1 MRPGTRGKKM
11 ALNKQD
17 LINGFCKAGINKWDE
32 IEVHSSLSSFG
43 YVDGGAETVIS
54 ALKEAVGDNGSIF
67 MPALRLSPEL
77 PLTEEDK
84 KAGITSKIKILPE
97 NRTHSAMGIIADTFR
112 MMPDTVTG
120 DWIFAV
126 SGWGRNANEAGEPP
140 VKPWYSIQAQAY
152 EKGLIREG
160 YIGSCKYMC
169 FGIWDVVGL
178 YRQALE
184 TDPPGL
190 YGLRR

>member
-17 LINGFCKAGINKWDE
+17 LINGFCKAGINKGDE

-120 DWIFAV
+120 DGIFAV

-140 VKPWYSIQAQAY
+140 VKPWYAIQAQAY
-152 EKGLIREG
+152 ETGLIREG

-169 FGIWDVVGL
+169 FGLWDVVGL

-184 TDPPGL
+184 ADPPGL
-190 YGLRR
+190 YGLR

>member
-17 LINGFCKAGINKWDE
+17 LINGFCKAGINKGDE

-54 ALKEAVGDNGSIF
+54 PLKEAVGDNGSIF
-67 MPALRLSPEL
+67 MPAQRLSPEL

-112 MMPDTVTG
+112 MMPDTITDDG
-120 DWIFAV
+120 IFAV
-126 SGWGRNANEAGEPP
+126 SGWGRNANEASEPP

-190 YGLRR
+190 YGLR

>member
-17 LINGFCKAGINKWDE
+17 LINGFCKAGINKGDE

-54 ALKEAVGDNGSIF
+54 ALKKAVGDNGSIF

-77 PLTEEDK
+77 PLTEDDK

-120 DWIFAV
+120 DGIFAV

-190 YGLRR
+190 YGLR

>member
-1 MRPGTRGKKM
+1 M

-17 LINGFCKAGINKWDE
+17 LINGFCKAGINKGDE

-54 ALKEAVGDNGSIF
+54 ALKEAVGDSGSIF

-120 DWIFAV
+120 DGIFAV

-190 YGLRR
+190 YGLR

>member
-17 LINGFCKAGINKWDE
+17 LINGFCKAGINKGDE

-112 MMPDTVTG
+112 MMPDTITDDG
-120 DWIFAV
+120 IFAV
-126 SGWGRNANEAGEPP
+126 SGWGRTANEASEPP

-190 YGLRR
+190 YGLR

>member
-17 LINGFCKAGINKWDE
+17 LINGFCKAGINKGDE

-120 DWIFAV
+120 DGIFAV

-184 TDPPGL
+184 TDPPEL
-190 YGLRR
+190 YGLR

>member
-17 LINGFCKAGINKWDE
+17 LINGFCKAGINKGDE

-43 YVDGGAETVIS
+43 YVDGGKALLLGVDIYKLTAMHYAE
-54 ALKEAVGDNGSIF
+54 D
-67 MPALRLSPEL
+67 
-77 PLTEEDK
+77 
-84 KAGITSKIKILPE
+84 ILPE
-97 NRTHSAMGIIADTFR
+97 RIR
-112 MMPDTVTG
+112 KL
-120 DWIFAV
+120 FAP
-126 SGWGRNANEAGEPP
+126 SSEIQKKYPPEEWFIEAGEPP
-140 VKPWYSIQAQAY
+140 VKPWYAIQAQAY
-152 EKGLIREG
+152 ETGLIREG

-184 TDPPGL
+184 TDPLGL
-190 YGLRR
+190 YGLR

>member
-1 MRPGTRGKKM
+1 M

-17 LINGFCKAGINKWDE
+17 LINGFCKAGINKGDE

-77 PLTEEDK
+77 PLTEDDK

-120 DWIFAV
+120 DGIFAV

-178 YRQALE
+178 YWQALE

-190 YGLRR
+190 YGLR

>member
-17 LINGFCKAGINKWDE
+17 LINGFCKAGINKGDE

-43 YVDGGAETVIS
+43 YVDGGAENVIS

-112 MMPDTVTG
+112 MMTDTVTG
-120 DWIFAV
+120 DGIFAV

-190 YGLRR
+190 YGLR

>member
-17 LINGFCKAGINKWDE
+17 LINGFCKAGINKGDE

-112 MMPDTVTG
+112 MMPETVTG
-120 DWIFAV
+120 DGIFAV
-126 SGWGRNANEAGEPP
+126 SGWGRNANEAAEPP

-190 YGLRR
+190 YGLR

>member
-77 PLTEEDK
+77 PLTEDDK

-120 DWIFAV
+120 DGIFAV

-190 YGLRR
+190 YGLR

>member
-1 MRPGTRGKKM
+1 MRPGTREKKM

-17 LINGFCKAGINKWDE
+17 LINGFCKAGINKGDE

-54 ALKEAVGDNGSIF
+54 ALKETVGDNGSIF

-97 NRTHSAMGIIADTFR
+97 NRMHSAMGIIADTFR

-120 DWIFAV
+120 DGIFAV

-190 YGLRR
+190 YGLR

>member
-17 LINGFCKAGINKWDE
+17 LINDFCKAGINKGDE

-43 YVDGGAETVIS
+43 YVDGGAENVIS

-120 DWIFAV
+120 DGIFAV

-190 YGLRR
+190 YGLR

>member
-17 LINGFCKAGINKWDE
+17 LINGLCKAGINKGDE

-43 YVDGGAETVIS
+43 YVDGGAENVIS

-77 PLTEEDK
+77 PLTEDDK

-120 DWIFAV
+120 DGIFAV

-190 YGLRR
+190 YGLR

>member
-17 LINGFCKAGINKWDE
+17 LINGLCKAGINKGDE

-112 MMPDTVTG
+112 MMPETVTG
-120 DWIFAV
+120 DGIFAV
-126 SGWGRNANEAGEPP
+126 SGWGRNANEAAEPP

-190 YGLRR
+190 YGLR

>member
-17 LINGFCKAGINKWDE
+17 LINGFCKAGINKGDE

-84 KAGITSKIKILPE
+84 KAGITSKIKILPK

-120 DWIFAV
+120 DGIFAV

-190 YGLRR
+190 YGLR

>member
-17 LINGFCKAGINKWDE
+17 LINGFCKAGINKGDE

-43 YVDGGAETVIS
+43 YVDGGAENVIS

-120 DWIFAV
+120 DGIFAV

-169 FGIWDVVGL
+169 FGIWNVVGL

-190 YGLRR
+190 YGLR

>member
-1 MRPGTRGKKM
+1 MRPETRGKKM

-17 LINGFCKAGINKWDE
+17 LINGFCKAGINKGDE

-43 YVDGGAETVIS
+43 YVDGGAETVIT

-120 DWIFAV
+120 DGIFAV

-190 YGLRR
+190 YGLR

>member
-17 LINGFCKAGINKWDE
+17 LINGFCKAGINKGDE

-54 ALKEAVGDNGSIF
+54 ALKETVGDNGSIF

-120 DWIFAV
+120 DGIFAV
-126 SGWGRNANEAGEPP
+126 SGWGRNASEAGVPP
-140 VKPWYSIQAQAY
+140 VKPWYAIQAQAY
-152 EKGLIREG
+152 ETGLIREG

-190 YGLRR
+190 YGLR

>member
-17 LINGFCKAGINKWDE
+17 LINGFCKAGINKGDE

-43 YVDGGAETVIS
+43 YVDGGAENVIS
-54 ALKEAVGDNGSIF
+54 ALKETVGNNGSIF

-120 DWIFAV
+120 DGIFAV

-140 VKPWYSIQAQAY
+140 VTPWYPIQAQAY

-190 YGLRR
+190 YGLR